1 MNTAKREIR
10 LRRANGF
17 SGGCQRNRFAAC
29 MANVVG
35 MNDCGSTF
43 PSMPQKGDTHCW
55 SIDKNGDGYWIVFDK
70 TDENQFTLSCRYD
83 DQAPLLEALANYV
96 AIRTYSIIMP

>member
-1 MNTAKREIR
+1 
-10 LRRANGF
+10 
-17 SGGCQRNRFAAC
+17 

-35 MNDCGSTF
+35 MNDRGSTF
-43 PSMPQKGDTHCW
+43 PSMPKNLDTKGDTYCW